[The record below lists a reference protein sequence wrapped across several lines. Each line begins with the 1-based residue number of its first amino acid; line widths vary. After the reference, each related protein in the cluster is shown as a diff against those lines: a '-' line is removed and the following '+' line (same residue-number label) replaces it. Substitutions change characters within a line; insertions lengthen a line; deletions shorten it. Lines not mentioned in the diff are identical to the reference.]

1 MDVIQENLKF
11 LRKSVIM
18 TSMKMEKLL
27 LSVNIGGIQM
37 RNPVMTASGTFGYGS
52 EYAEFIDLNKLGA
65 VVVKGVTS
73 TPWPG
78 NPMQRIMETPSGML
92 NAIGLQN
99 VGVENFI
106 RQKLPYLRN
115 FDVPIIVNVC
125 GKTVAEYLT
134 VVAKL
139 SNVKGVAG
147 VELNIS
153 CPNLDCGGMS
163 FGVNATLAHQLVKAV
178 RSETDLPLLVKLT
191 PNVTDITVIARA
203 VESAGADALSAIN
216 TLRAMA
222 INAETRRPEL
232 ANVTGGLSGP
242 AIKPV
247 ALRFVWEAYKS
258 VSIPIVGMGGIMNA
272 TDAVEFLIA
281 GASAVA
287 VGTAN
292 FVNPRASMEVVA
304 GLHAYLKKMEM
315 QSIDELVGS
324 LKIDDPESTQGNI
337 KDAASC
343 NA

>member
-1 MDVIQENLKF
+1 
-11 LRKSVIM
+11 
-18 TSMKMEKLL
+18 MEKIETS

-52 EYAEFIDLNKLGA
+52 EYADFVDLNRLGA

-73 TPWPG
+73 VPWPG

-99 VGVENFI
+99 VGVDGFI
-106 RQKLPYLRN
+106 SEKLPYLRD
-115 FDVPIIVNVC
+115 FDVPVIVNVC
-125 GKTVAEYLT
+125 GKTVAEYLI
-134 VVAKL
+134 VLEKL
-139 SNVKGVAG
+139 NTADGIAG

-163 FGVNATLAHQLVKAV
+163 FGVDATLAYQLVKEV
-178 RSETDLPLLVKLT
+178 RTITDLPLLVKLS

-203 VESAGADALSAIN
+203 VEDAGANALSAIN
-216 TLRAMA
+216 TLLGMA
-222 INAETRRPEL
+222 INTETRTPEL
-232 ANVTGGLSGP
+232 ANITGGLSGP

-247 ALRFVWEAYKS
+247 ALRLVWEVYKS

-272 TDAVEFLIA
+272 RDAVEFFIA

-292 FVNPRASMEVVA
+292 FVNPHASIEVVK
-304 GLHAYLKKMEM
+304 GIRDYLQKADMK
-315 QSIDELVGS
+315 SVKDLVGS
-324 LKIDDPESTQGNI
+324 LKVNL
-337 KDAASC
+337 
-343 NA
+343 

>member
-1 MDVIQENLKF
+1 
-11 LRKSVIM
+11 
-18 TSMKMEKLL
+18 
-27 LSVNIGGIQM
+27 M

-52 EYAEFIDLNKLGA
+52 EYANFVDLNRLGA

-99 VGVENFI
+99 VGVDGFI
-106 RQKLPYLRN
+106 SEKLPYLRD
-115 FDVPIIVNVC
+115 FEVPVIVNVC
-125 GKTVAEYLT
+125 GKTVEEYLR
-134 VVAKL
+134 VIDKL
-139 SNVKGVAG
+139 STVDGIAG

-163 FGVNATLAHQLVKAV
+163 FGVDATLAHQLVKEV
-178 RSETDLPLLVKLT
+178 RAITYLPLLVKLS
-191 PNVTDITVIARA
+191 PNVTDITIIARA
-203 VESAGADALSAIN
+203 VADAGADALSAIN
-216 TLRAMA
+216 TLIGMA

-247 ALRFVWEAYKS
+247 ALRLVWEVYKS
-258 VSIPIVGMGGIMNA
+258 VSIPIVGMGGIMTA
-272 TDAVEFLIA
+272 TDAIEFFIA

-292 FVNPRASMEVVA
+292 FVNPQASIEVVK
-304 GLHAYLKKMEM
+304 GIRAYLQEANMR
-315 QSIDELVGS
+315 SIKELIGS
-324 LKIDDPESTQGNI
+324 LRVDS
-337 KDAASC
+337 
-343 NA
+343 

>member
-1 MDVIQENLKF
+1 
-11 LRKSVIM
+11 
-18 TSMKMEKLL
+18 MEKIETS
-27 LSVNIGGIQM
+27 LSMNIGGIQM

-52 EYAEFIDLNKLGA
+52 EYVDFVDLNRLGA

-73 TPWPG
+73 IPWPG

-99 VGVENFI
+99 VGVDGFI
-106 RQKLPYLRN
+106 SEKLPYLRD
-115 FDVPIIVNVC
+115 FDVPVIVNVC
-125 GKTVAEYLT
+125 GKTVEEYLI
-134 VVAKL
+134 VIQKL
-139 SNVKGVAG
+139 NAADGVAG

-163 FGVNATLAHQLVKAV
+163 FGVDATLAHQLVKEV
-178 RSETDLPLLVKLT
+178 RAITHLPLLVKLS

-203 VESAGADALSAIN
+203 VEDAGANALSAIN
-216 TLRAMA
+216 TLLGMA
-222 INAETRRPEL
+222 INAETRTPEL

-247 ALRFVWEAYKS
+247 ALRLVWEVYKS

-272 TDAVEFLIA
+272 TDAVEFFIA

-292 FVNPRASMEVVA
+292 FVNPHASIEVVK
-304 GLHAYLKKMEM
+304 GIRDYLQKADMK
-315 QSIDELVGS
+315 SVKELVGS
-324 LKIDDPESTQGNI
+324 LKVNL
-337 KDAASC
+337 
-343 NA
+343 

>member
-1 MDVIQENLKF
+1 MI
-11 LRKSVIM
+11 
-18 TSMKMEKLL
+18 SMKIGKPLL
-27 LSVNIGGIQM
+27 NVNIGGIQM

-52 EYAEFIDLNKLGA
+52 EYAEFINLNELGA

-99 VGVENFI
+99 VGVDDFI
-106 RQKLPYLRN
+106 RQKLAYLRD
-115 FDVPIIVNVC
+115 FDVPVIVNVC

-139 SNVKGVAG
+139 NRAAGVAG

-178 RSETDLPLLVKLT
+178 RAETALPLLVKLT

-232 ANVTGGLSGP
+232 SNVTGGLSGP

-258 VSIPIVGMGGIMNA
+258 TSIPIVGMGGIMNA

-292 FVNPRASMEVVA
+292 FVNPRASMEVVE
-304 GLHAYLKKMEM
+304 GIHAYLEKAEM

-324 LKIDDPESTQGNI
+324 LKVNDTEATGKS
-337 KDAASC
+337 
-343 NA
+343 

>member
-1 MDVIQENLKF
+1 MDTTDL
-11 LRKSVIM
+11 S
-18 TSMKMEKLL
+18 
-27 LSVNIGGIQM
+27 LSVNIGGIRM

-52 EYAEFIDLNKLGA
+52 EYADFVDLNELGA

-99 VGVENFI
+99 VGVDSFI
-106 RQKLPYLRN
+106 AEKLPYLRD
-115 FDVPIIVNVC
+115 FDVPVLVNIC
-125 GKTVAEYLT
+125 GKTVEEYLT
-134 VVAKL
+134 VIEKL
-139 SNVKGVAG
+139 NRADGVTG

-163 FGVNATLAHQLVKAV
+163 FGVDASLAHQLVKEV
-178 RSETDLPLLVKLT
+178 RARTHIPLWVKLS

-203 VESAGADALSAIN
+203 VEDAGADALSAIN
-216 TLRAMA
+216 TLLGMA
-222 INAETRRPEL
+222 INAETRTPEL

-247 ALRFVWEAYKS
+247 ALRLVWEVYKS

-272 TDAVEFLIA
+272 TDAVEFFIA

-292 FVNPRASMEVVA
+292 FVNPNASIEVVK
-304 GLHAYLKKMEM
+304 GIEEYLKTSGME
-315 QSIDELVGS
+315 SIKALVGS
-324 LKIDDPESTQGNI
+324 LKV
-337 KDAASC
+337 AS
-343 NA
+343 

>member
-1 MDVIQENLKF
+1 MDT
-11 LRKSVIM
+11 M
-18 TSMKMEKLL
+18 D
-27 LSVNIGGIQM
+27 LSLNVNIGGIRM

-52 EYAEFIDLNKLGA
+52 EYANFVDLNQLGA

-99 VGVENFI
+99 VGVDGFI
-106 RQKLPYLRN
+106 SEKLPYLRY
-115 FDVPIIVNVC
+115 FDVPVIVNVC
-125 GKTVAEYLT
+125 GKTVEEYLT
-134 VVAKL
+134 VIDKL
-139 SNVKGVAG
+139 NTASGVAG

-163 FGVNATLAHQLVKAV
+163 FGVDAALAHQLVKEV
-178 RSETDLPLLVKLT
+178 RAKTHLPLLVKLS
-191 PNVTDITVIARA
+191 PNVTDITGIARSVA
-203 VESAGADALSAIN
+203 DAGADALSAIN
-216 TLRAMA
+216 TLLGMA
-222 INAETRRPEL
+222 INAETRKPEL

-247 ALRFVWEAYKS
+247 ALRLVWEVYKS

-272 TDAVEFLIA
+272 TDAVEFFIA

-292 FVNPRASMEVVA
+292 FVNPQASIEVVK
-304 GLHAYLKKMEM
+304 GIHAYFKRANLK
-315 QSIDELVGS
+315 SIKELVGS
-324 LKIDDPESTQGNI
+324 LQVGS
-337 KDAASC
+337 
-343 NA
+343 